1 LPSYRHSGARN
12 WRVPSIRYAE
22 RSRKGLLARYAYH
35 DAVELAHELELKGKH
50 GTVDAARATYEQLV
64 PKVDRLVAAVRDFM
78 ARRT

>member
-1 LPSYRHSGARN
+1 M
-12 WRVPSIRYAE
+12 
-22 RSRKGLLARYAYH
+22 ARYAYH